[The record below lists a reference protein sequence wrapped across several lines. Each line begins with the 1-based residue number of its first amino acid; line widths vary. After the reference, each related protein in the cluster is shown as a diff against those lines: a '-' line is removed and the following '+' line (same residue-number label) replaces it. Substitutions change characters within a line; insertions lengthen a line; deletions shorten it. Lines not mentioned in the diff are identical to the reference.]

1 MTSRDDVKE
10 HARVGAFRRMCGS
23 RISRG
28 QSAVEFA
35 MISALALAVML
46 IGVQFAVIGQAA
58 LALSQGSAALAR
70 YAAVNPSTF
79 GLSYGPAAVPSG
91 AATALLS
98 PTINDGNLQVTVQ
111 SFESDGVTPETG
123 TVIPSQDQVNVSLS
137 YTTTN
142 KIFLPSSTLLGITF
156 PATLTAA
163 ESQLYE

>member
-23 RISRG
+23 RISCG

-35 MISALALAVML
+35 MISVLALAVML

-79 GLSYGPAAVPSG
+79 GDSFGPGAVPS
-91 AATALLS
+91 AAALLLS
-98 PTINDGNLQVTVQ
+98 PTINDGNLQVTVK